1 MYEND
6 YSESLFRSID
16 TIVAERIKN
25 LPYDATQLAEIVDDS
40 SANAGMYKVTSNHQ
54 LEEVAYADN
63 PTYEKGDKVYILN
76 TADNKRRFILGLY
89 QRSDTGRTDRIM
101 SILNGS
107 IVSLKDLLQ
116 KQLHDGL
123 DGLDGKID
131 GLNIY
136 FGLTIDGILS
146 IVEAKEEGLTTM
158 IHQTADEI
166 RMEAE
171 NTYEGLNSSFSITAG
186 EIRSEVHDLTAGLE
200 SSISQTA
207 GQIRT
212 EVHDYYNE
220 LESSITQTA
229 GQIRSEVHD
238 YANGLESS
246 ITQTAGEIR
255 SEVNDLKNEL
265 STKISQTAY
274 EIRSEAIDMK
284 HGLQSTIEQTAE
296 EINFRVED
304 VNQGLSIVSQ
314 TAAEIDSKVLDLE
327 GNISDI
333 SQTATAITQRVTD
346 MEGDFSLLE
355 QTADHISSRVEAVEG
370 NYSEIIQTANEIS
383 SRVESVEG
391 NFSEIKQTANEISSR
406 VETVEGNYSQIS
418 QTAAEISS
426 RVEDVEGNYSEIVQ
440 SVNGIT
446 STVEDLGKDLR
457 TEISQTA
464 SSISLEIAD
473 YKEGIN
479 SLTGTIN
486 GWAFKK
492 ENPDG
497 SYTETTINGSNI
509 TSGTITGDQINAN
522 KFSLSDGSGTIEMYK
537 GSTGKR
543 ATTGIGIRSENYIL
557 TTTDAGVRMSDYDSR
572 HPTNTTRQIYIDDN
586 GITLE
591 VEDPQNSENK
601 SGIDIE
607 KNTITMKVSDTGRGA
622 LKSTLCDVTTTLDSV
637 VMQAWAGKKTDSGVT
652 VFKKDVTINGV
663 TTKSPFY
670 DGYIA
675 LYRNTQD
682 SDKGDNYTA
691 DGTGKIVLSAN
702 TIWLYGTP
710 YGNDGTAVTSDR
722 NKKNSISYDMSKYEN
737 FYKMIKPAF
746 YKMNNG
752 TSDRYHIGYIY
763 QDTESALLKAGLTS
777 KDFAGLI
784 KMHENNEELFC
795 GLRYN
800 EFIALNTYMIQK
812 TRKEL
817 EEKDNK
823 IQQLENKIDE
833 LEQKLNLL
841 LETLS

>member
-333 SQTATAITQRVTD
+333 SQTATAITQRVAD
-346 MEGDFSLLE
+346 IEGDFSLLE
-355 QTADHISSRVEAVEG
+355 QTADHISSRVETVEG

-522 KFSLSDGSGTIEMYK
+522 NFNIISTDADSKVTGAIEMYE
-537 GSTGKR
+537 GSTGVI
-543 ATTGIGIRSENYIL
+543 ATHGVGMHSEDYIVAV
-557 TTTDAGVRMSDYDSR
+557 TDGGVRISDYNPKDAKA
-572 HPTNTTRQIYIDDN
+572 TNRQVYIDDDSIDLKLTKDD
-586 GITLE
+586 ITNHIWLGGDSNNI
-591 VEDPQNSENK
+591 VLENK
-601 SGIDIE
+601 AHNMHI
-607 KNTITMKVSDTGRGA
+607 NVNQ
-622 LKSTLCDVTTTLDSV
+622 DS
-637 VMQAWAGKKTDSGVT
+637 AYIAKTNS
-652 VFKKDVTINGV
+652 KDQ
-663 TTKSPFY
+663 
-670 DGYIA
+670 DEAYIA
-675 LYRNTQD
+675 LYCSPSTSVVNNRPTIKLGADTVQVGESSNNVRINGSSVQINGRD
-682 SDKGDNYTA
+682 IKVGSDGSSWT
-691 DGTGKIVLSAN
+691 
-702 TIWLYGTP
+702 
-710 YGNDGTAVTSDR
+710 TSDR
-722 NKKNSISYDMSKYEN
+722 NKKNTISYNMSKYES
-737 FYKMIKPAF
+737 FFDTLKPSSYKF
-746 YKMNNG
+746 NSG
-752 TSDRYHIGYIY
+752 TSNRLHLGFIY
-763 QDTESALLKAGLTS
+763 QDIEQGLLQTNLTS
-777 KDFAGLI
+777 QDFAGLV
-784 KMHENNEELFC
+784 KSYTGTDTVEC
-795 GLRYN
+795 GLRYE
-800 EFIALNTYMIQK
+800 EFIPLNTYMIQK

-817 EEKDNK
+817 EEKDKK